1 MDDNK
6 SSCCNMINCGCDHKS
21 QHSQTETINART
33 LIKKMESDQ
42 AVVVV
47 NVLNSEAY
55 DDCRIMSSINA
66 PLNLL
71 ESIASG
77 WDKNQDIVLYCAS
90 YHCLASKSAY
100 KILKSMGFRRIAVY
114 EGGIKEWRELGL
126 PVDGASI

>member
-1 MDDNK
+1 
-6 SSCCNMINCGCDHKS
+6 MINCGCDHRS
-21 QHSQTETINART
+21 QHRQPETINARA

-77 WDKNQDIVLYCAS
+77 WDKNQDIVLYCTS
-90 YHCLASKSAY
+90 YSCLASKSAY
-100 KILKSMGFRRIAVY
+100 SILKSMGFKQVAVY

-126 PVDGASI
+126 PVDGVCV

>member
-6 SSCCNMINCGCDHKS
+6 SFCCNMINCGCDHKS
-21 QHSQTETINART
+21 CHRQPEAISARA
-33 LIKKMESDQ
+33 LIKKIESDQ

-47 NVLNSEAY
+47 NVLNPEAY

-66 PLNLL
+66 PLNQL
-71 ESIASG
+71 ESIAFG

-90 YHCLASKSAY
+90 YHCLASRSAY
-100 KILKSMGFRRIAVY
+100 KILKDMGFKRVVVY

-126 PVDGASI
+126 PIDGACI